1 MSIWPP
7 ACPPD
12 LTVCWHLSLFGTL
25 VEKVVYLWTLNNHSC
40 MYMLDDRLVGLF
52 RGFLFPKELASYISN
67 PPITEHWFNAVCF
80 LIFQSSFCI
89 VRKSLFAGL
98 AGLTTREVLAGK
110 SYFGNEVRTMWT
122 KVYRV
127 EVSGHRTDAFFFNST
142 LATWN

>member
-25 VEKVVYLWTLNNHSC
+25 VEKVVYLWTLNNPLVCICLTIGWSVCSEVFFSQKSWLVTFPTLLSLVQRRMFSC
-40 MYMLDDRLVGLF
+40 
-52 RGFLFPKELASYISN
+52 
-67 PPITEHWFNAVCF
+67 
-80 LIFQSSFCI
+80 FQSSFCI

-110 SYFGNEVRTMWT
+110 SYFGNEVRTIWT

-127 EVSGHRTDAFFFNST
+127 EVSGHRNLFDLNIGNMKLTCY
-142 LATWN
+142 